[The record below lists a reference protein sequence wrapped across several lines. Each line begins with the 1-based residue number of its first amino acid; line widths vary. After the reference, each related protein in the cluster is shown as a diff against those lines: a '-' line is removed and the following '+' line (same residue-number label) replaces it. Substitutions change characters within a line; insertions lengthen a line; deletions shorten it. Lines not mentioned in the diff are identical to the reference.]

1 MEFDM
6 SMSVTRITARIDV
19 ETQSLLSRAAASSGM
34 PTLNAFILGAAVEKA
49 RRILREDELIR
60 LDGQMTQQ
68 LLQALDNPPEPH
80 DNLAELFRK
89 HRTDE

>member
-1 MEFDM
+1 M
-6 SMSVTRITARIDV
+6 SMSVTRITARIDA

-49 RRILREDELIR
+49 RRILREDELIH

-68 LLQALDNPPEPH
+68 LLQALDNPTEPH
-80 DNLAELFRK
+80 DNLAALFRK
-89 HRTDE
+89 HRADE